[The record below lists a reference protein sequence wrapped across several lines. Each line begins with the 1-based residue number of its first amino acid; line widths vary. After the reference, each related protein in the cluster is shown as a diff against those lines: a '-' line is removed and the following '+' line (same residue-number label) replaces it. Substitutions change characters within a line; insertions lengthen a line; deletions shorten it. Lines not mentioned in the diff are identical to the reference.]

1 MKNLY
6 NIKNLNFNGN
16 NSIKDIIKSSNV
28 PLSYRE
34 RKVLEYAARGLD
46 NPAIAQKLY
55 ISRHTVKAHLAAAF
69 RKLSAINRTN
79 AVYIALKSKIID

>member
-1 MKNLY
+1 MKNYY
-6 NIKNLNFNGN
+6 NFGTSNFSLN
-16 NSIKDIIKSSNV
+16 NSIKDIFKSSDI

-34 RKVLEYAARGLD
+34 RKVLEFAAQGLD
-46 NPAIAQKLY
+46 NPAIAKKLY

-79 AVYIALKSKIID
+79 AVYIALKNKIID

>member
-1 MKNLY
+1 MNNYY
-6 NIKNLNFNGN
+6 NIDTSNFGSN
-16 NSIKDIIKSSNV
+16 NSIKEIIKSSDI

-79 AVYIALKSKIID
+79 AVYIALKNKIID